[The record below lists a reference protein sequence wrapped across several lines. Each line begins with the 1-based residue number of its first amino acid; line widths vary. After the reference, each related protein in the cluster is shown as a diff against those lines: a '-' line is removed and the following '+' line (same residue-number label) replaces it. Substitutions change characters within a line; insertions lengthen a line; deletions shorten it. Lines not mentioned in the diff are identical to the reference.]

1 MMKHIIIEALDN
13 YEEASKDYEMTI
25 KLNKEHDYAF
35 NNLGSCYVKLK
46 EYDKALENFYKA
58 LEINSKLA
66 LPYNNIG
73 EVKSRLDLK
82 EKNNIENYN
91 KLNSEAL
98 EYFNKS
104 YKMALTNNDEY
115 EINAIIDNMKE
126 LAHENIEPA
135 IEFLKNNNI
144 DY

>member
-1 MMKHIIIEALDN
+1 MKNYDEAF
-13 YEEASKDYEMTI
+13 KDYQTTI

-35 NNLGSCYVKLK
+35 NNLGGCYVRLK

-58 LEINSKLA
+58 LEINSELS

-73 EVKSRLDLK
+73 EVKSRLALK

-104 YKMALTNNDEY
+104 YQTALKNNDEY
-115 EINAIIDNMKE
+115 EINAIMDNMKE
-126 LAHENIEPA
+126 LAAENIEPA

>member
-1 MMKHIIIEALDN
+1 M
-13 YEEASKDYEMTI
+13 
-25 KLNKEHDYAF
+25 
-35 NNLGSCYVKLK
+35 
-46 EYDKALENFYKA
+46 
-58 LEINSKLA
+58 
-66 LPYNNIG
+66 
-73 EVKSRLDLK
+73 KSRLALK

-104 YKMALTNNDEY
+104 YEIALEKDDGY
-115 EINAIIDNMKE
+115 EMNAIMDNMKE
-126 LAHENIEPA
+126 LAAENIEPA

>member
-1 MMKHIIIEALDN
+1 
-13 YEEASKDYEMTI
+13 MTV
-25 KLNKEHDYAF
+25 KLNEQHDYAF
-35 NNLGSCYVKLK
+35 NNLGSYYVRLK

-58 LEINSKLA
+58 LEINSELS

-73 EVKSRLDLK
+73 EVKSRLALK

-104 YKMALTNNDEY
+104 YQTALKNNDEY
-115 EINAIIDNMKE
+115 EINAIMDNMKE
-126 LAHENIEPA
+126 LAAENIEPA

>member
-1 MMKHIIIEALDN
+1 MA
-13 YEEASKDYEMTI
+13 
-25 KLNKEHDYAF
+25 
-35 NNLGSCYVKLK
+35 
-46 EYDKALENFYKA
+46 
-58 LEINSKLA
+58 
-66 LPYNNIG
+66 
-73 EVKSRLDLK
+73 LK

-104 YKMALTNNDEY
+104 YQTALKNNDEY
-115 EINAIIDNMKE
+115 EINAIMDNMKE
-126 LAHENIEPA
+126 LAAENIEPA